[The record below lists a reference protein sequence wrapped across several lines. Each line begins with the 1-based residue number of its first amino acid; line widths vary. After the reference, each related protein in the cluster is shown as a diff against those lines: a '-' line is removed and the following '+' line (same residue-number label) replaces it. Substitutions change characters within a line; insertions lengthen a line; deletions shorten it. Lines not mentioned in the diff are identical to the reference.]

1 MGERPPVR
9 AILEDVTAHR
19 AVARHRKQR
28 GPLIDGDAG
37 VVGLHEAHAA
47 QRAAV
52 ELHDVGHAADPVAD
66 QAREDAPLALGPW
79 AVVPIVGRE
88 EALRVATALARRH
101 RFAKYL
107 DVLAGGHL
115 QPPAAENAVD
125 LLRHHGGTCKVGGS
139 PSGDGRCAAALSA
152 ANHTSAHAATAISV
166 AIGIKRASRARE
178 RFARCTT
185 STVASSLAAAR
196 TREFDEPHAA
206 ARERRRPAQEP
217 PDVARPGVP
226 VHAVAAQDEH
236 FVVGEADAAD
246 VGRVDRTVAD
256 HARRVV
262 GRPAQRRFLV
272 QVPVRVV
279 HGEEL
284 RRPVVRRAQAIDA
297 AVADPGDE
305 PARQRR
311 VRPRA

>member
-79 AVVPIVGRE
+79 AVVAIVGRE

-125 LLRHHGGTCKVGGS
+125 LLGRHRSTCKVGGS
-139 PSGDGRCAAALSA
+139 PSGDSRCAAALSA

-166 AIGIKRASRARE
+166 AIGIKRASRARDAL
-178 RFARCTT
+178 RAMHDQHRGI
-185 STVASSLAAAR
+185 VLAAVRAR
-196 TREFDEPHAA
+196 ELDEAHAA

-217 PDVARPGVP
+217 RDVARPGVP

-236 FVVGEADAAD
+236 FVVGETDAAD
-246 VGRVDRTVAD
+246 VGRVDRAVAD
-256 HARRVV
+256 HACRVV

-284 RRPVVRRAQAIDA
+284 RRRLVRRAQAIDA

-305 PARQRR
+305 PPRQRR
-311 VRPRA
+311 IRPRA